1 MSESEDTIDRN
12 PPHPPFAERREK
24 LTLRELLDE
33 LIAYTREVTRN
44 ARQMSD
50 RDVEYAHQRLEWLA
64 DEVWRE
70 AVEAGRR

>member
-1 MSESEDTIDRN
+1 MSEDVIEQH
-12 PPHPPFAERREK
+12 PPHPPVPERREK
-24 LTLRELLDE
+24 LTLRELLDD

-44 ARQMSD
+44 ARAMSE
-50 RDVEYAHQRLEWLA
+50 RDIEYAHQRLEWLA